1 MNYRLAA
8 NLVTLLHFLFVA
20 AAVLG
25 GFSLLLDYRWA
36 LLHLPVVAWAAFVN
50 LSGRPCP
57 LTPLEKRWRQAAGEI
72 PFAGGFV
79 VHYLGWLLPRSCPE
93 RTVEKLVGAGVL
105 FWNLLVYGGICC
117 WLEFWR

>member
-1 MNYRLAA
+1 M
-8 NLVTLLHFLFVA
+8 A

-25 GFSLLLDYRWA
+25 GFALLVDGRWA
-36 LLHLPVVAWAAFVN
+36 LLHLPVLAWAAFVN

-79 VHYLGWLLPRSCPE
+79 LHYFGFLLPRPCPE
-93 RTVEKLVGAGVL
+93 RTLELVVGCGL
-105 FWNLLVYGGICC
+105 LLWNALVYSGLWW
-117 WLEFWR
+117 WLGLGR